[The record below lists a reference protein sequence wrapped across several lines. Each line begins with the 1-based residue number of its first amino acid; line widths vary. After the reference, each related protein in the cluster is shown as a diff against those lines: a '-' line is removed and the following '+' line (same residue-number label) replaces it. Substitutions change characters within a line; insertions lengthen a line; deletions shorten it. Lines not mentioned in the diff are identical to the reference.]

1 MNSTV
6 TMKDKVSQFL
16 IILIPILITQLGL
29 FGMNFFDTIMS
40 GHAGNDDLAGV
51 AIGSSIWL
59 PVFTGI
65 NGILLALTPMI
76 SQHLGAKRI
85 KEIPFTV
92 IQGLYFA
99 IALSVGVFIAGF
111 FFLDSILAMMN
122 LSDEVRHIAK
132 HYLIGLSIGIPPLF
146 MYSVSRSFIDSLGQT
161 KVSMMITLLALPVN
175 VFFNYILIFGKLGAP
190 SLGGIGAGYA
200 TGITYWLIFLLSVV
214 FIMKVRPFVEY
225 SIFNTFY
232 SVSMKAW
239 KEMIFLGVPMGLTI
253 FFETSIF
260 AIVTLLMSQFDTNTI
275 AAHQVAF
282 NFSSMIYMLP
292 LSISFALTITVGYE
306 VGAKRFQDARQYSY
320 LGISIAVFIALIAAV
335 VLYFTR
341 DTVAS
346 MYTGDAD
353 VAILVTQ
360 FLIYAIFFQLSD
372 ALLTPI
378 NGVLR
383 GHKDVNIPFIIA
395 FTAFWIIGL
404 PAGYL
409 FANYSAFGPFGYWL
423 GLIIGLGA
431 GAVALIF
438 RLVIVS
444 RRANVADPLEV

>member
-16 IILIPILITQLGL
+16 IILIPILVTQLGL

-99 IALSVGVFIAGF
+99 IALSVAVFIAGF

-232 SVSMKAW
+232 PVSMKAW

-275 AAHQVAF
+275 AAHQAAL
-282 NFSSMIYMLP
+282 NFASMIYMLP
-292 LSISFALTITVGYE
+292 LSISFALTITVGFE
-306 VGAKRFQDARQYSY
+306 VGAKRFHDAKEYSY
-320 LGISIAVFIALIAAV
+320 IGISIAILFALVAAI

-341 DTVAS
+341 DSVAS

-353 VAILVTQ
+353 VAKLVTQ
-360 FLIYAIFFQLSD
+360 FLVYAIFFQLSD
-372 ALLTPI
+372 AFVTPI

-383 GHKDVNIPFIIA
+383 GHKDVNIPFVIA

-404 PAGYL
+404 PSGYL
-409 FANYSAFGPFGYWL
+409 FANYSALGPFGYWV
-423 GLIIGLGA
+423 GLIIGLGS

-438 RLVIVS
+438 RLVVVS
-444 RRANVADPLEV
+444 RRVSVVNM